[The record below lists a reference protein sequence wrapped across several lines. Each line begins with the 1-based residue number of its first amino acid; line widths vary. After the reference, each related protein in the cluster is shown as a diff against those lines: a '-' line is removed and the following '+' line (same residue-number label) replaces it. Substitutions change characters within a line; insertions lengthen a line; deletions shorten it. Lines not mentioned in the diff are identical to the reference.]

1 MTIFEQA
8 QKLYNYPNFRY
19 QSFYFDHKSYD
30 DAEDIPH
37 VIFDGRRMNV
47 YTTNFAFG
55 GRALRCHVADDVVR
69 EIIIRLEVEDD
80 KLMEIGIDR
89 LLRDMYYE
97 TEESGEI
104 GDFELDFLGI
114 E

>member
-1 MTIFEQA
+1 MTIFEVA
-8 QKLYNYPNFRY
+8 QKFYNYLNFRY
-19 QSFYFDHKSYD
+19 RSFYFDHKSYD

-37 VIFDGRRMNV
+37 IIFDGRRMNV
-47 YTTNFAFG
+47 MSTNFAFG
-55 GRALRCHVADDVVR
+55 GRALRCIVTDEIVF
-69 EIIIRLEVEDD
+69 EIIINLELDDD

-104 GDFELDFLGI
+104 GDFELDFLGM